1 MKFFFYNFTILKL
14 ILYVYLLDND
24 LIKLIN
30 LINLISFIIDL

>member
-1 MKFFFYNFTILKL
+1 MNFFFYNFTILKL
-14 ILYVYLLDND
+14 IVYVYLLDND